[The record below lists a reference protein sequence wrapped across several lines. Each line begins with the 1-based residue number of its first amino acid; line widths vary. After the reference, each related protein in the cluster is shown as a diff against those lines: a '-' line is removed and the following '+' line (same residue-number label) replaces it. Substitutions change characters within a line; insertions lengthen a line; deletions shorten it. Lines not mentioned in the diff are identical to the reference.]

1 MNINFNNRLILVK
14 KIVKDNPY
22 ENQKKTIEKLFSK
35 TKHKDFDDIKL
46 RLFVIDSC
54 YSTQMNKR
62 LFAFEA
68 LSDLILNLEEKSD
81 LNTSIDVLSFVKKN
95 QDLFKEKI
103 GIDKK
108 GSPKGHAFSL
118 ISKYF
123 YYRTH
128 FNFPIYDSL
137 VFNELRLENQ
147 IKSPKKPSILYFEK
161 LLEWKENF
169 GITYDDLDMYFWV
182 CGKVRSGSLS
192 LLISNPKDYKNEFY
206 DKLKLNE
213 NDWYDNDESYDNH
226 EHPKKKKPFNSIV
239 SDKLLSKDIKFDY
252 PKLKDIQKLAKTIFK
267 EKVFDKC

>member
-1 MNINFNNRLILVK
+1 
-14 KIVKDNPY
+14 
-22 ENQKKTIEKLFSK
+22 
-35 TKHKDFDDIKL
+35 
-46 RLFVIDSC
+46 
-54 YSTQMNKR
+54 
-62 LFAFEA
+62 
-68 LSDLILNLEEKSD
+68 
-81 LNTSIDVLSFVKKN
+81 
-95 QDLFKEKI
+95 
-103 GIDKK
+103 
-108 GSPKGHAFSL
+108 HAFSL
-118 ISKYF
+118 ISKYL

-213 NDWYDNDESYDNH
+213 NDWYDNDESYDHH